1 MDVLWDIRVSLD
13 LFLGGLGVG
22 AFLVGAVLYYMD
34 AKIYEGIIKK
44 SFVISPILVIL
55 GLVLLLTELGRP
67 LNVIKTIYAI
77 NPTSFMSI
85 GIFLQSAFVAV
96 ALFIAFTVLT
106 KNIQALCAK
115 LVYVGAILAGLVG
128 LYHGFLLTGIAKEP
142 WNNAIPVIFFISS
155 ILAGSSLIFLLNL
168 SNLDAL
174 LEKVKIPV
182 IINMILT
189 FEIAAIFAW
198 VYSLALTT
206 ASSKHAY
213 DILMSNFGLEFWILS
228 IVIGLIIPL
237 VLLTLVILKK
247 ISLKTVAIPAF
258 ATMVIGSF
266 FLKNLVVYL
275 GQAV

>member
-1 MDVLWDIRVSLD
+1 
-13 LFLGGLGVG
+13 
-22 AFLVGAVLYYMD
+22 
-34 AKIYEGIIKK
+34 
-44 SFVISPILVIL
+44 
-55 GLVLLLTELGRP
+55 
-67 LNVIKTIYAI
+67 
-77 NPTSFMSI
+77 
-85 GIFLQSAFVAV
+85 
-96 ALFIAFTVLT
+96 
-106 KNIQALCAK
+106 
-115 LVYVGAILAGLVG
+115 
-128 LYHGFLLTGIAKEP
+128 
-142 WNNAIPVIFFISS
+142 
-155 ILAGSSLIFLLNL
+155 
-168 SNLDAL
+168 
-174 LEKVKIPV
+174 
-182 IINMILT
+182 MILT